1 MTVHSDAFRGAECCE
16 AAPMEG
22 LPVAGLAE
30 PAEDKASRLDAA
42 AGYVESSSE
51 SSGMSSGS
59 GRSSRSS
66 SPTSTSSTPSTS
78 LTRRAARH
86 SPAESAYHSEHEVDD
101 YTDEH
106 VHDSR
111 GIHGVLRLN
120 EHYTPKLRYPDLAAQ
135 VLIHTGALYGVY
147 LMCTQCR
154 LATSLWAFVTMY
166 TSAFGITAGV
176 HRLWSHRAYKASWQ
190 FRVLLMLL
198 FTITGQR
205 HIWAWVLDHRV
216 HHRYSET
223 DADPHDARRGFLFA
237 HVGWL
242 VLTPHPAV
250 ERARKEVDMSDL
262 QSDGVVM
269 WQKRWYEPLFALF
282 TIALPVLVP
291 VYFWQESLWASFWV
305 NFNTRFSATL
315 NVAFLINSL
324 AHTHGFKPYDK
335 DISPVESPI
344 LGLLAV
350 GEGWHNFHHVF
361 PWDYRTGELGNGR
374 INLTTHFIDAFAS
387 LGWAWGLRSADDKVV
402 QRRVERCGDGTGSGM
417 FGASPREARL
427 AGTAPTAS
435 AS

>member
-1 MTVHSDAFRGAECCE
+1 MTVHSDGLLPEEACCVPPPMME
-16 AAPMEG
+16 AGREG
-22 LPVAGLAE
+22 VSRRDHADDTYAALAVT
-30 PAEDKASRLDAA
+30 KA
-42 AGYVESSSE
+42 ESSCDSA
-51 SSGMSSGS
+51 GTS

-66 SPTSTSSTPSTS
+66 SPSSTFLSHGHGPESGYHTEQEYDHE
-78 LTRRAARH
+78 REAAD
-86 SPAESAYHSEHEVDD
+86 AG
-101 YTDEH
+101 
-106 VHDSR
+106 
-111 GIHGVLRLN
+111 GIHGVLRPG
-120 EHYTPKLRYPDLAAQ
+120 ETYEPRLRYPDLAAQ
-135 VLIHTGALYGVY
+135 LLIHLGALYGVY
-147 LMCTQCR
+147 LMCTSCQ
-154 LATSLWAFVTMY
+154 LVTSLWAFFTMY

-190 FRVLLMLL
+190 LRLILMLL
-198 FTITGQR
+198 FTVTGQR

-262 QSDGVVM
+262 QSDGIVV
-269 WQKRWYEPLFALF
+269 WQKKWYEPLFFVF

-291 VYFWQESLWASFWV
+291 VLLWEESLWASFWV
-305 NFNTRFSATL
+305 NFTTRFSATL

-324 AHTHGFKPYDK
+324 AHTHGFRPYDK

-361 PWDYRTGELGNGR
+361 PWDYRTGELGGGR

-387 LGWAWGLRSADDKVV
+387 LGWAWDLRSADGKVV
-402 QRRVERCGDGTGSGM
+402 RRRVQRCGDGTGAGV
-417 FGASPREARL
+417 FGASRHPEAK
-427 AGTAPTAS
+427 ASSTAS
-435 AS
+435 S

>member
-1 MTVHSDAFRGAECCE
+1 MIIDGEEGCCDA
-16 AAPMEG
+16 
-22 LPVAGLAE
+22 AGQLDAKLRLDPHFSALAE
-30 PAEDKASRLDAA
+30 
-42 AGYVESSSE
+42 SSFDS
-51 SSGMSSGS
+51 MSSNSS

-66 SPTSTSSTPSTS
+66 SPEDLPRTTRASRRGARKASPS
-78 LTRRAARH
+78 
-86 SPAESAYHSEHEVDD
+86 ESGYHSEH
-101 YTDEH
+101 DETPEKQT
-106 VHDSR
+106 S
-111 GIHGVLRLN
+111 GIHGVLQPG
-120 EHYTPKLRYPDLAAQ
+120 EEYTPRLRYPDLAAQ
-135 VLIHTGALYGVY
+135 ILVHVGGLYGLY
-147 LMCTQCR
+147 LMFTSCQ
-154 LATSLWAFVTMY
+154 LVTSLWAFCTMY

-176 HRLWSHRAYKASWQ
+176 HRLWSHKAYKASWQ
-190 FRVLLMLL
+190 FRVILMLL

-262 QSDGVVM
+262 QNDGVVM
-269 WQKRWYEPLFALF
+269 WQKKWYEPLFAIF
-282 TIALPVLVP
+282 TIAIPVLVP
-291 VYFWQESLWASFWV
+291 WYCWNETLWNSFWV

-324 AHTHGFKPYDK
+324 AHTHGFRPYDK

-374 INLTTHFIDAFAS
+374 INLTTQFIDAFAR
-387 LGWAWGLRSADDKVV
+387 LGWAWDLRSADGKVIR
-402 QRRVERCGDGTGSGM
+402 RRVQRCGDGTGSGM
-417 FGASPREARL
+417 FGASPRIDGELR
-427 AGTAPTAS
+427 AS
-435 AS
+435 E